1 MSGLTG
7 KDRIVVSTGSDEYAV
22 PYIEALKAAGFA
34 AESLHVLTPDRRSE
48 VPALAARTAGLVLC
62 GGLDVDPARY
72 GEEILPDANVEL
84 FPERDEMEWSLL
96 NAARAAGTPVW
107 CVCRG
112 LQVLNVYLG
121 GSLYQ
126 DLPTQHPSAV
136 EHSLVQ
142 PKDAIAHTVRVLE
155 TSEGMGCLLSRETPR
170 VNSRHHQ
177 AIKRLADSLVSVA
190 ESPDGLIEA
199 VALDPAGTSED
210 PDWWVRGVQWHPEN
224 LIALAQQ
231 RALWE
236 DFARA
241 VRRLE
246 A

>member
-1 MSGLTG
+1 MSAPVSNRRDL
-7 KDRIVVSTGSDEYAV
+7 IVVSTGSDEYAV
-22 PYIEALKAAGFA
+22 PYLEALQTAGFA
-34 AESLHVLTPDRRSE
+34 AESIHVVTPDRRSE

-72 GEEILPDANVEL
+72 GEEILPDADVEL

-96 NAARAAGTPVW
+96 TAARTAGTPVW

-112 LQVLNVYLG
+112 LQVLNVFLG

-136 EHSLVQ
+136 EHSLVL
-142 PKDAIAHTVRVLE
+142 PKDAIAHTVRILDPAR
-155 TSEGMGCLLSRETPR
+155 SEGLGALLSREIPR

-177 AIKRLADSLVSVA
+177 AIKRLADGLVSVA

-199 VALDPAGTSED
+199 VELEASA
-210 PDWWVRGVQWHPEN
+210 WWVRGVQWHPEN

-241 VRRLE
+241 VRRPE

>member
-1 MSGLTG
+1 MSRRTG
-7 KDRIVVSTGSDEYAV
+7 KDLIVVSTGSDEYAE
-22 PYIEALKAAGFA
+22 PYVEALKTAGFA
-34 AESLHVLTPDRRSE
+34 AESLCVLTPDRRSE
-48 VPALAARTAGLVLC
+48 LPALAPRTAGLVLC

-96 NAARAAGTPVW
+96 QTARENGTPVW

-112 LQVLNVYLG
+112 IQVLNVFLG

-142 PKDAIAHTVRVLE
+142 PKDAIAHTVRILDPARA
-155 TSEGMGCLLSRETPR
+155 EGLGCLLSRETPR

-177 AIKRLADSLVSVA
+177 AIKRLADGLVSVA
-190 ESPDGLIEA
+190 QSPDGLIEA
-199 VALDPAGTSED
+199 VELAAPG
-210 PDWWVRGVQWHPEN
+210 WWVRGVQWHPEN

-241 VRRLE
+241 VRRPE